1 MKDGTGTKATADDNL
16 VTFQLYALAHRAQQK
31 KKQVGMR
38 RSATATPTFN
48 TEIPEPLQ

>member
-31 KKQVGMR
+31 KKQVGFI
-38 RSATATPTFN
+38 RSAMVTPTLK
-48 TEIPEPLQ
+48 T